1 MSGISKSDF
10 VEQIRQALQNLHD
23 FAVLQKLPITS
34 MLNAPNGTLDQGVR
48 KLRSEILDA
57 IEQLNPAGNMP
68 SRAKERR
75 PYALLYGHYVQGMT
89 TAELA
94 EELAISIRQLR
105 REHARAVEAV
115 LDLLWERLVG
125 QLDSKAGEQGISLE
139 TALDDAT
146 EAETEQLISQ
156 AHVDDIA
163 LIDLVNGIFTTLA
176 PVAASRR
183 ITLQNRL
190 SENLPLVRANRV
202 VLRQGIMGV
211 ISSALQHLSTGK
223 ISVESADTAD
233 FRLWI
238 VARGD
243 FQAAESTKVGLDV
256 SRKLIASLGG
266 QVEIEEGRE
275 QWKAEITLPIAEKLP
290 ILIMDD
296 NAGLIELY
304 RRYLAGRG
312 YQVLEAHSAEEAIA
326 IAQKY
331 SLKLV
336 ILDVMM
342 PEQDGW
348 EVLQR
353 LRSAGPTKTVP
364 VLICSVLDETEIAST
379 LGASDYLHKPVT
391 QDALLVKVERWSRA
405 PFLPGGS
412 QIESPANN
420 PASRKA

>member
-1 MSGISKSDF
+1 
-10 VEQIRQALQNLHD
+10 
-23 FAVLQKLPITS
+23 
-34 MLNAPNGTLDQGVR
+34 VR

-57 IEQLNPAGNMP
+57 IEQLNPSGNMP

-105 REHARAVEAV
+105 REHARAVDAV
-115 LDLLWERLVG
+115 LDLLWERLIG
-125 QLDSKAGEQGISLE
+125 QLDVKTGEDVLSLD

-146 EAETEQLISQ
+146 ERETEQLISQ

-163 LIDLVNGIFTTLA
+163 LVDLVNGIFSTLA

-183 ITLQNRL
+183 ITLLNRL

-202 VLRQGIMGV
+202 VLRQGLMGV
-211 ISSALQHLSTGK
+211 LSSAIQHLSAGD

-238 VARGD
+238 IARGA

-266 QVEIEEGRE
+266 QVEIEDGGV
-275 QWKAEITLPIAEKLP
+275 QWKAEITLPMAEKLP

-312 YQVLEAHSAEEAIA
+312 YRVLEAHSAEEAIE

-331 SLKLV
+331 NLKLI
-336 ILDVMM
+336 ILGVMM
-342 PEQDGW
+342 PDQDGW

-353 LRSAGPTKTVP
+353 LRSADITKAVP
-364 VLICSVLDETEIAST
+364 IMICSVLDEQEIAYT

-391 QDALLVKVERWSRA
+391 QDALLIKVERWSRV
-405 PFLPGGS
+405 PSLPGAPPT
-412 QIESPANN
+412 ESPANN
-420 PASRKA
+420 GASRSE

>member
-1 MSGISKSDF
+1 MSGISKPDF
-10 VEQIRQALQNLHD
+10 AEQIRQALQNLHD
-23 FAVLQKLPITS
+23 FAVLQKLPITGL
-34 MLNAPNGTLDQGVR
+34 LNAPNGTLDQGVR
-48 KLRSEILDA
+48 KLRAEILDA
-57 IEQLNPAGNMP
+57 IEQLNPPGNMP

-115 LDLLWERLVG
+115 LDLLWEKLVG
-125 QLDSKAGEQGISLE
+125 QLETKAGERSLFLE

-146 EAETEQLISQ
+146 ESETEQLIRQ
-156 AHVDDIA
+156 AQVEDIA
-163 LIDLVNGIFTTLA
+163 LVDLVNGIFSTLA
-176 PVAASRR
+176 PVAATRQV
-183 ITLQNRL
+183 ILLNRL

-202 VLRQGIMGV
+202 VLRQGLMGV
-211 ISSALQHLSTGK
+211 LSAALQHLAAGE
-223 ISVESADTAD
+223 ISVESANTTGV
-233 FRLWI
+233 RLWI
-238 VARGD
+238 VARGE
-243 FQAAESTKVGLDV
+243 FQAADSTKIGLDV

-266 QVEIEEGRE
+266 QVEIEDGLAR
-275 QWKAEITLPIAEKLP
+275 WKAEIILPMAEKLP
-290 ILIMDD
+290 ILVMDD

-312 YQVLEAHSAEEAIA
+312 YRVLEAHSAEEAIA

-353 LRSAGPTKTVP
+353 LRAAEAAKTIP
-364 VLICSVLDETEIAST
+364 IMICSVLDEQEIAYT

-391 QDALLVKVERWSRA
+391 QDALLAKVERWCRS
-405 PFLPGGS
+405 PVLP
-412 QIESPANN
+412 EE
-420 PASRKA
+420 